1 MYEVKVK
8 DRGRDLVTHQTD
20 RLDEARELARVY
32 ELIGYPAE
40 KILIE
45 RVPGGL
51 PKAA

>member
-8 DRGRDLVTHQTD
+8 VRGRDLVTHETD

-45 RVPGGL
+45 RSPRDES
-51 PKAA
+51 KAA